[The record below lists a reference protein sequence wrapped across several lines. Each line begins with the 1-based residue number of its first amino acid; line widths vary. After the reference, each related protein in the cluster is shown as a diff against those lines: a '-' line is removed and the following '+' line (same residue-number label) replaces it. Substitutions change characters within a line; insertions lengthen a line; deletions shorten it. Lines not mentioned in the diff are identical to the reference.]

1 MAKKTTKVEAVST
14 AEAEKK
20 PYELMFILKD
30 MLESTYK
37 KKLKDFKEFLENG
50 GAEVSVEDI
59 WGKRP
64 LAYRIKGKDDGIF
77 VVYNFMAPTSFV
89 HEVNEH
95 LRIDTEVI
103 RHLIVS
109 VPTSYAYTVFK
120 EEPAEEKPVKKE
132 NKPFRKPRRIE
143 DREEKPVAKVAKKE
157 EKQETHEDKGKPDKA
172 NLDEKLDKL
181 LGGGDLNM

>member
-1 MAKKTTKVEAVST
+1 MAKKTTKVEAVSA
-14 AEAEKK
+14 AETEKK

-50 GAEVSVEDI
+50 GATVSVEDI

-64 LAYRIKGKDDGIF
+64 LAYRIEGKDDGIF
-77 VVYNFMAPTSFV
+77 VVYNFIAPTGFV

-103 RHLIVS
+103 RHMIVS
-109 VPTSYAYTVFK
+109 VPKSYSYTVFK

-132 NKPFRKPRRIE
+132 NKPFKKNRRVE
-143 DREEKPVAKVAKKE
+143 DREEKPVKKE
-157 EKQETHEDKGKPDKA
+157 EKQETHEEKGKPDKA